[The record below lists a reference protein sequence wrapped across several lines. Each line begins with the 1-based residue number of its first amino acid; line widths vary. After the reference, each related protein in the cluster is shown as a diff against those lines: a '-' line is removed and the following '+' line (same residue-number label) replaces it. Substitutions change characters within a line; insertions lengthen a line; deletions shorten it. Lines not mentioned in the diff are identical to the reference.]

1 MPISVRRCLA
11 LCLAAAVGHVSSLAA
26 AAPDAKGLR
35 PTGDL
40 FTSGRVLLDG
50 SDAVSGTSL
59 FSGGEVSTDEGS
71 CAVLDLGPTGRAE
84 LLPQSSL
91 VINFGGKC
99 VSGSLGA
106 GGVRVSKPAGVAASF
121 ATGDGSAVA
130 ESGGPAVFTL
140 RYEEGRTTVE
150 TQAGEVRLRLKGKDV
165 TVAAGERY
173 AEGQDAPSAS
183 NNLNGKKKAGIFLA
197 LGGVVALLV
206 IIFSGN
212 DNSNQPVVINPPPN
226 VSP

>member
-1 MPISVRRCLA
+1 MLISVRRCLA

-71 CAVLDLGPTGRAE
+71 RAVLDLGPSGRAE
-84 LLPQSSL
+84 LLPRSSL
-91 VINFGGKC
+91 VINFGEEC

-140 RYEEGRTTVE
+140 RYEEGRTTVRVPRE
-150 TQAGEVRLRLKGKDV
+150 SAAERTAAIIRAFEQQVVDLSVEDPPIEEVIDRV
-165 TVAAGERY
+165 FSGERPLS
-173 AEGQDAPSAS
+173 QVRS
-183 NNLNGKKKAGIFLA
+183 
-197 LGGVVALLV
+197 
-206 IIFSGN
+206 
-212 DNSNQPVVINPPPN
+212 
-226 VSP
+226 